1 VIAPRAAVRPVAAA
15 PPRER
20 AAAWTVVASGLAV
33 LVLRVVIGVATA
45 APIFLVIGVA
55 SIAPPIA
62 RDRRRLPTPAVLG
75 IGAVAV
81 LTAALAAAP
90 VLPAPFGV
98 GIVPVLAGGAV
109 AEELLFRR
117 LLYGL
122 LAPHGAAVAILVTAG
137 AFALIH
143 LPLYGSPALPVDFGA
158 GLLLSWQR
166 WASGNWGASAAT
178 HAFANLLVVIR

>member
-1 VIAPRAAVRPVAAA
+1 VIAPGAAVRPVAPA
-15 PPRER
+15 PPGER
-20 AAAWTVVASGLAV
+20 AAGWTVVVCGLSL
-33 LVLRVVIGVATA
+33 LVLRVVIGAATA
-45 APIFLVIGVA
+45 APIFLAIGVA

-62 RDRRRLPTPAVLG
+62 RDRRRLPAPVVVV

-81 LTAALAAAP
+81 IAAAAAAGTP
-90 VLPAPFGV
+90 VPTPFGV
-98 GIVPVLAGGAV
+98 GIVPVLAGGAL

-122 LAPHGAAVAILVTAG
+122 LAPRGAVAAILGTAG

-143 LPLYGSPALPVDFGA
+143 LPLYGAPALPVDLGA

-166 WASGNWGASAAT
+166 WASGSWGASAAT
-178 HAFANLLVVIR
+178 HVFANLLVVLR

>member
-1 VIAPRAAVRPVAAA
+1 VIASDGAVRPVAVA

-20 AAAWTVVASGLAV
+20 VPGWTVVACGLAL
-33 LVLRVVIGVATA
+33 LVLRVVIGAATA
-45 APIFLVIGVA
+45 APIFLAIGVA
-55 SIAPPIA
+55 CIAPPIA

-81 LTAALAAAP
+81 MAAAAAAGTA
-90 VLPAPFGV
+90 VPAPFGL

-122 LAPHGAAVAILVTAG
+122 LAPRGAAVAILGTAG

-143 LPLYGSPALPVDFGA
+143 LPLYGAPALPVDFGA

-166 WASGNWGASAAT
+166 WASGSWGASAST
-178 HAFANLLVVIR
+178 HAFANLLVVLR